1 MKGKSPAPNKSTP
14 LKITYHTQRSMRS
27 PAPSQTLAKQ
37 TLTPNTV
44 LTQTSPAM
52 APPPNQESSKT
63 TKDQQLIPSMNTFKP
78 LSDYWDEV
86 KPVINPEALIG
97 MPEMQD
103 ELRNI
108 WAQMKGTQKV
118 MTEKEGFNPFKVITE
133 MQKQQL
139 EQMKSGMQ
147 TPPPEH

>member
-1 MKGKSPAPNKSTP
+1 
-14 LKITYHTQRSMRS
+14 MRS
-27 PAPSQTLAKQ
+27 PAIGKQ
-37 TLTPNTV
+37 TLKPNTF
-44 LTQTSPAM
+44 LSQTSPAM
-52 APPPNQESSKT
+52 APPPNQESSET
-63 TKDQQLIPSMNTFKP
+63 TKEPHLIPSMNTFKP

-139 EQMKSGMQ
+139 EQMKSGLQ

>member
-1 MKGKSPAPNKSTP
+1 MT
-14 LKITYHTQRSMRS
+14 
-27 PAPSQTLAKQ
+27 
-37 TLTPNTV
+37 NTV
-44 LTQTSPAM
+44 LTQNSPAM
-52 APPPNQESSKT
+52 AHTPNQEGFETPKE
-63 TKDQQLIPSMNTFKP
+63 QHLIPSMSSFKP
-78 LSDYWDEV
+78 LSEYWDEV

-133 MQKQQL
+133 MQK
-139 EQMKSGMQ
+139 
-147 TPPPEH
+147 